1 MPGAVYQCQI
11 ATCGYIYN
19 PKKGNKKQG
28 IPKGTEFEEL
38 PEDWTCPLCGASKK
52 SFKPVG

>member
-1 MPGAVYQCQI
+1 MAQTMYQCQV

-19 PKKGNKKQG
+19 PQKGSKKQG
-28 IPKGTEFEEL
+28 IPKGTTFEEL